1 MKAQYLI
8 PTTEVVKV
16 EAYSLLQSI
25 SGAGLGEHG
34 GATPPGTKPQMPGR
48 PIYF

>member
-8 PTTEVVKV
+8 PVTEIIEVKMDNV
-16 EAYSLLQSI
+16 LVTI
-25 SGAGLGEHG
+25 SSVAGMKEG
-34 GATPPGTKPQMPGR
+34 GQAGGSVKPQMPGR

>member
-16 EAYSLLQSI
+16 ETYSLLQAI
-25 SGAGLGEHG
+25 SSVAGMKEG
-34 GATPPGTKPQMPGR
+34 GQAGSGVKPQMPGR
-48 PIYF
+48 PIWF

>member
-8 PTTEVVKV
+8 PATEIIEVKMDNV
-16 EAYSLLQSI
+16 LVTI
-25 SGAGLGEHG
+25 SSVSGMQDGGQAGSGV
-34 GATPPGTKPQMPGR
+34 KPQMPGR

>member
-16 EAYSLLQSI
+16 EMEAQLLAI
-25 SGAGLGEHG
+25 SAPGFKEYEGS
-34 GATPPGTKPQMPGR
+34 TPSGTKPQMPGR
-48 PIYF
+48 PIWF